1 MNDFFILFMQSK
13 LNQGCINKRTM
24 RYGAFE
30 NRFGEKDRVLQN
42 TSIIITDPKGD
53 L

>member
-1 MNDFFILFMQSK
+1 MNFKLFMQSEQ
-13 LNQGCINKRTM
+13 NQGCINKRTM
-24 RYGAFE
+24 RYGIFE
-30 NRFGEKDRVLQN
+30 NRIGEKDRFLQN